1 LYNGTSI
8 PFVSS
13 TSFLGNLENPSLQK
27 TLSLGL
33 LPPPRYNH
41 GIFSS
46 FFYFFLSLLPLPHF
60 SFLSFFFLIFILL
73 LLPSKGWG

>member
-1 LYNGTSI
+1 MVPPFLLFLPQAFWATSRI
-8 PFVSS
+8 
-13 TSFLGNLENPSLQK
+13 LLCKK

-60 SFLSFFFLIFILL
+60 SFLSSLIFILL